1 MEARLLD
8 FDLLGVSLILGVFAE
23 KHTVRGLEITEN
35 VTSEVVGVTEK
46 VTVGELGLM
55 SWIFRLET
63 WKKFHSEFIKTQKNR
78 R

>member
-23 KHTVRGLEITEN
+23 KRTVKGLEITEN
-35 VTSEVVGVTEK
+35 VTSEVVRVTEK